1 MGKTFKRKEMKY
13 ILTKVQKAALLGDI
27 QTYLQADAFAN
38 YTICNMYMD
47 TSDKRLIRRS
57 IEKPLYKEKMRI
69 RSYGKVDKSGKV
81 FLELKKKYDGI
92 VYKRR
97 VNMPYDEAMDYIAG
111 MACRNG
117 QIESEIDYFLDY
129 YEALFP
135 FMFISYDR
143 QAFSGKEDPEL
154 RVTFDDHIKWRTLDV
169 TLTSDIYGHDL
180 LEDNQCILEIKCA
193 EAMPL
198 WLVRALSKYK
208 IYKISYS
215 KYGQAYRKYQE
226 LGGGYNGYIK

>member
-1 MGKTFKRKEMKY
+1 MGKTFKRKEMKFILSKEQKEGFLKDIGEY
-13 ILTKVQKAALLGDI
+13 IKPDE
-27 QTYLQADAFAN
+27 YER

-47 TSDKRLIRRS
+47 TADRRLIRKS
-57 IEKPLYKEKMRI
+57 IEKPIYKEKMRI
-69 RSYGKVDKSGKV
+69 RSYGKIDEKGKV
-81 FLELKKKYDGI
+81 FLELKKKFDGV

-97 VNMPYDEAMDYIAG
+97 VNMPYDEAMHYIEG
-111 MACRNG
+111 EACRNG

-129 YEALFP
+129 YENLFP

-143 QAFSGKEDPEL
+143 HAFSGIQDPEL
-154 RVTFDDHIKWRTLDV
+154 RVTFDNNVKWRTVDV
-169 TLTSDIYGHDL
+169 ALTSDIYGENL
-180 LEDNQCILEIKCA
+180 LEVDQYILEIKCA

-215 KYGQAYRKYQE
+215 KYGKAYRKYQE
-226 LGGGYNGYIK
+226 QKWR